1 MPKVRQLVKNRASPE
16 TIVFGLQVTYLF
28 CCPHLPLVKENLS
41 LVVFQVL
48 SVSPEDFVT
57 TRSASRGYNLWDLR
71 CNIFYSALCTSIVS
85 LSFSLASFTSMKAV
99 SSICG
104 PGLASYGF

>member
-41 LVVFQVL
+41 LVIFQVL